1 MLVPWTVTNQRA
13 LKLRCRKSITKREGS
28 GDKKEKQKLK
38 KDAEKAAEVDQ
49 RKKSRNHLLSA
60 LGATDKRTSNSNS
73 NAVDTSNK
81 DENTIAP
88 QLNEPSNNDEQQART
103 IGSHIKLQQ

>member
-1 MLVPWTVTNQRA
+1 MFLGQLQINA
-13 LKLRCRKSITKREGS
+13 LLNCVAEKASQNAKDQETK
-28 GDKKEKQKLK
+28 KKNRKLK
-38 KDAEKAAEVDQ
+38 KDAEKAVEVDQ
-49 RKKSRNHLLSA
+49 SKKSRNHLLSA

-88 QLNEPSNNDEQQART
+88 QLNEPSNNDEQ
-103 IGSHIKLQQ
+103 